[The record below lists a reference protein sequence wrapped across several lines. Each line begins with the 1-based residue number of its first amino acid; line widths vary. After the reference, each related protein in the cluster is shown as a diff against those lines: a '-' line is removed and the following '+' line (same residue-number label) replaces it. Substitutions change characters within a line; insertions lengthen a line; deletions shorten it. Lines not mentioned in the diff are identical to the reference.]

1 MIFWS
6 RCYRRNVFQRPMS
19 LKEYYSSS
27 RVYSGSIT
35 QFSHNRKRQTTSLK
49 PWNNYQEN
57 VLWVFKFWKF
67 FLQIN
72 QKFLAQHSKFCKS
85 LCIDECSWCNSLMSW
100 YILHGF
106 CCVKWDAKFCT
117 FKTFAGSSNCCYNC
131 ITRESFNG
139 NLLKV
144 LQCMES
150 LQEHAIFSFFDT
162 VGFQILKAY
171 LLIWF
176 DAFFNYCYTHSVGMT
191 IINAGVSKKCK
202 RLFLVT
208 STAKKGISVIVK
220 FYIRSYF
227 STHTWTTINFC
238 LSF

>member
-72 QKFLAQHSKFCKS
+72 QKFLAQHSKFWKKLMHWWMQLVQLSHVSVYIAWFLLCQMRCK
-85 LCIDECSWCNSLMSW
+85 
-100 YILHGF
+100 ILYF
-106 CCVKWDAKFCT
+106 LNVCWKLQ
-117 FKTFAGSSNCCYNC
+117 
-131 ITRESFNG
+131 
-139 NLLKV
+139 LL
-144 LQCMES
+144 LQM
-150 LQEHAIFSFFDT
+150 H
-162 VGFQILKAY
+162 
-171 LLIWF
+171 
-176 DAFFNYCYTHSVGMT
+176 H
-191 IINAGVSKKCK
+191 
-202 RLFLVT
+202 
-208 STAKKGISVIVK
+208 
-220 FYIRSYF
+220 
-227 STHTWTTINFC
+227 
-238 LSF
+238 